1 MCGEGGMRCVGRRGD
16 EMCGEGDEMCGE
28 GGMRCVGREG

>member
-1 MCGEGGMRCVGRRGD
+1 MCGEGGMRCVGRGD
-16 EMCGEGDEMCGE
+16 EMCRE

>member
-1 MCGEGGMRCVGRRGD
+1 MWGGRDEMCGEGGMRCVGRRGD

-28 GGMRCVGREG
+28 GG